1 MCAGQSRKFRCRADP
16 NGTFPH
22 ATNLRRLW
30 QRREK
35 PHRKLPEVGAIDVAI
50 AVDVAEEVEE
60 ALKHQ
65 DLLSRRFG
73 LGTKQHD
80 RRSWFWRVE
89 NSAGAFNYLSS

>member
-1 MCAGQSRKFRCRADP
+1 MTFDSGKWTWFWRGVDTSRQNQIRPAHSR
-16 NGTFPH
+16 
-22 ATNLRRLW
+22 
-30 QRREK
+30 QRREE